1 VCAESHQAESRLK
14 RRHTA
19 ATRDPHPGGRGAQSW
34 PYPTKRRVDSSGAI
48 RRPREIRIQVG
59 AAHNRVRRIPPSG
72 EFILKRRHTAATRG
86 TALSI
91 EASRLDRATDR
102 CSCKRSPCTAHSQT
116 GVVANVHHAR
126 RTARPVELQTFT
138 MHGAQPDRWAC
149 HAHPVSRTARPV
161 VLSSDHRPEVN
172 T

>member
-1 VCAESHQAESRLK
+1 MTAPSQRPARQTPVGSAGQACIGPKSPFTGTEWTPPLDARL
-14 RRHTA
+14 
-19 ATRDPHPGGRGAQSW
+19 AQS
-34 PYPTKRRVDSSGAI
+34 
-48 RRPREIRIQVG
+48 
-59 AAHNRVRRIPPSG
+59 
-72 EFILKRRHTAATRG
+72 G
-86 TALSI
+86 TVLSV

-149 HAHPVSRTARPV
+149 HVHPVSRTAIPV

-172 T
+172 TRRRRPAGRRSRSLQPGRRGDGPQKGGAGGQHHTPSER